1 MVWCWLSVCWCHCV
15 EYRYTECRYTE
26 CYYTECCGAALFR
39 QIIIFPQKW
48 DKESHYQTYLKC
60 SRKNLKIFLAK
71 SSYLGN
77 KLVCL
82 SLAMLWAIN
91 KKIDC
96 LRLSSVKH
104 SSFYS
109 EVKTTDKV
117 ENVFVSSLS
126 LVRWVVAVENLV
138 LDLLKNGLA
147 ILFYVLKMSSL

>member
-1 MVWCWLSVCWCHCV
+1 MTFGFNDSVLNEWQTFYMYYENIFTRLYQCHAGILYLTDSLYV
-15 EYRYTECRYTE
+15 FINISVFYAECRYTE
-26 CYYTECCGAALFR
+26 CCYAECCGAALFR

-60 SRKNLKIFLAK
+60 SRKNLKILFAK
-71 SSYLGN
+71 SSHLGN

-104 SSFYS
+104 SSLLFKS
-109 EVKTTDKV
+109 E
-117 ENVFVSSLS
+117 N
-126 LVRWVVAVENLV
+126 
-138 LDLLKNGLA
+138 
-147 ILFYVLKMSSL
+147 